1 MSQQNEQPP
10 PQVIS
15 REEADILI
23 EENREWASAVTRS
36 VARAWNLDNKSDGLE
51 SAGLEAL
58 IFCARRFKK
67 DLGVP
72 FRGYARK
79 RIHEAAS
86 EEARKIKGLKRHAE
100 DGESRVREVSL
111 ELLNIFPELR
121 SGGLPFG
128 DTDSATGDSEM
139 RSAIRNLLMGAS
151 LVAAKQDMISNSEP
165 DAEVD
170 LKKIVKTLATLDP
183 VHQIIVWKVYWE
195 GLSLRGLADE
205 WKTDELNVMREHK
218 LIIAFLVKATTTSRE
233 QERMKIRPALR
244 QVALDIRRAKSRGP
258 FSEMVASG

>member
-1 MSQQNEQPP
+1 MTQQNEQTE

-15 REEADILI
+15 REDADQLV
-23 EENREWASAVTRS
+23 EENREWASSVTRA
-36 VARAWNLDNKSDGLE
+36 VARAWSLDNSTDGLE

-58 IFCARRFKK
+58 IFCARRFKPS
-67 DLGVP
+67 LGVP

-86 EEARKIKGLKRHAE
+86 EEARKCKGLKRTAE
-100 DGESRVREVSL
+100 EGESRVREVSL

-121 SGGLPFG
+121 GGSLSFG
-128 DTDSATGDSEM
+128 DSDTPTGDAEM
-139 RSAIRNLLMGAS
+139 RIAIRNLLMGAS
-151 LVAAKQDMISNSEP
+151 LVAARQDMLSSSEP

-170 LKKIVKTLATLDP
+170 LRRIVKTLATLEP
-183 VHQIIVWKVYWE
+183 VHQQIVWKVYWE

-218 LIIAFLVKATTTSRE
+218 LIIAFLVKASASSRA

-244 QVALDIRRAKSRGP
+244 QVALDLKRAKSKGP